1 MSLMKVKNHLEVLNI
16 LTRILINLN
25 RILGREVER
34 KLREGSIKIIK
45 IMMMIHQIEMTD
57 LIEETDLEEAYM
69 ITEIIM
75 THSQNNKLIGRQ
87 SCVLRWK
94 G

>member
-1 MSLMKVKNHLEVLNI
+1 MKVKNHLEVLNI